1 MAAVPTSA
9 RCLDPIRYP
18 QLYPAQAFQ
27 PRLHVQ
33 YWDSHVLVSKI
44 LLILGTEL
52 YGYNFTEVEGP
63 DWGEAIFVGIQAD
76 LWDIN
81 LEAWRVG
88 DQLLDPKWAPFASS
102 YGPIGYPEAS
112 GPFIINNDVPS
123 EYAKRLS

>member
-1 MAAVPTSA
+1 MPVAWTPSDIRSCTPLRRFSHDCTCNIGEAVTFGDISNHDVCCH
-9 RCLDPIRYP
+9 R
-18 QLYPAQAFQ
+18 
-27 PRLHVQ
+27 
-33 YWDSHVLVSKI
+33 DSHVLVSKI

-88 DQLLDPKWAPFASS
+88 DQLLDPKWAPVASS
-102 YGPIGYPEAS
+102 YGPIGYHILFE
-112 GPFIINNDVPS
+112 IDV
-123 EYAKRLS
+123 